1 MGATSDNY
9 EIVTS
14 GITYTI
20 ASDYVNIISGG
31 GETAHFQYIK
41 IAHEVVPSGG
51 GDSTLVEAT
60 NVNPFPV
67 YAWGGT
73 LGVTV
78 GTLTVQGTNL
88 GVTFGTINV
97 AGTDLGVTVGTLTV
111 QGNNL
116 GITGT
121 VSVVGSSANP
131 VPVTVV
137 GGTISAS
144 SLVLSGATI
153 DVSGSQIGIGNFPA
167 TQGVTVGPITVTSIT
182 NSVKVYSDTELPVGI
197 TIGKPIDVV
206 GSNLGI
212 TVGTLTV
219 QGSGLGVTGTV
230 SVVGTN
236 LGVTVGTLT
245 VQGTNL
251 GVTVGT
257 LTVQGTD
264 LGVTFGTINVAGTN
278 LGVTVG
284 TLTVQGS
291 GLGVTFGTVN
301 VAGTNLGVTVGTL
314 TVQGTDLGVTFGT
327 VNVVGT
333 VEMSNT
339 ILNVRMVETDV
350 VRLGLSGSW
359 VRYDHLADSG
369 FYSLATTVVGFTG
382 NPVKMVGVAGGEAVG
397 ITVGTLAV
405 TATDLDTRTLY
416 GGTVGSGTVTGE
428 DYVKVQGI
436 CGGYP
441 VGITLNFTVPVSVSS
456 FSNLGV
462 YGVSGATALYVQAT
476 DFDIRAISSA
486 TDSMTVFGGGTASTV
501 SVGLFGF
508 TGATAEALYCENN
521 ALNVNIKSAP
531 TIAVSATNLDI
542 RDMNYLTDNITVVGQ
557 GANDDTATSTV
568 PTYINALMN
577 DGTLDRVGGTAGA
590 GWCGAAL
597 NVHLV
602 NSGITF
608 SINANAT
615 FSSALGISQDA
626 FKPLPVHGSTF
637 ATTGLWVAG
646 DTANGPVI
654 VKGYN
659 SGVLPVSLSNV
670 DTSTSTLNTS
680 INQVKDNTDFLAAM
694 KKALYDSSVSVGAA
708 DYPSSLSL
716 HTLIRDEVAANLESL
731 NGAKLSNS
739 VIGNLNAA
747 TQPSI
752 AVSVVATKQ
761 QPSFM
766 ARSGYVSFTAKN
778 LIEFNGAAG
787 FTCSAGVRIKGS
799 RVSTGASAAPN
810 EFMCVMYE
818 GDIGQYGSTSTSASY
833 HLHHGEEL
841 FVDVDNINKIS
852 VFYPVLSES
861 SAPNN
866 AGAGFTFSFYA
877 S

>member
-97 AGTDLGVTVGTLTV
+97 AGTNLGVTVGTLTV

-197 TIGKPIDVV
+197 TIGKPIAVV

-219 QGSGLGVTGTV
+219 QGSG
-230 SVVGTN
+230 
-236 LGVTVGTLT
+236 
-245 VQGTNL
+245 
-251 GVTVGT
+251 
-257 LTVQGTD
+257 
-264 LGVTFGTINVAGTN
+264 
-278 LGVTVG
+278 
-284 TLTVQGS
+284 
-291 GLGVTFGTVN
+291 
-301 VAGTNLGVTVGTL
+301 
-314 TVQGTDLGVTFGT
+314 LGVTFGT

-508 TGATAEALYCENN
+508 TGATAAALHSENN